1 MAGSR
6 PEDVLEALRN
16 LLETRRAE
24 VANRAERIRAATDAY
39 VAALDQELA
48 AELAERAGLS
58 GFEPGAG
65 GAAAKALLDLVSALP
80 ELSEPDASRPRAVDA
95 PRPALAMAEHAEAP
109 VGHANA
115 FVYEASAEARALL
128 TEVHSLDLEG
138 MPGQLFRAYA
148 SELAARARSLQ
159 DRGHNAEDIPGRVI
173 RKLTRFAYDRGVLV
187 FGLKRSDKADWGD
200 LARKHRA
207 ERDRMLAGE
216 PKQLTHKLPLSRRE
230 ELSSPT
236 AAEEE
241 IEEEEESDDRVQL
254 PNLQQTTRDRPLVL
268 VGGISK
274 QDKLDRLQSR
284 YGIQAEWVETQRA
297 GTHAI
302 STLEQRVRD
311 GRVAALVVL
320 DGLLGHKHFEPI
332 VDAARR
338 ARTPI
343 AYGNKGGKASIAGA
357 LTEIEAQL
365 TPAAGS
371 A

>member
-1 MAGSR
+1 MADSR
-6 PEDVLEALRN
+6 PEDVLEALRA
-16 LLETRRAE
+16 LLEARRAE
-24 VANRAERIRAATDAY
+24 VAQRVEQIRGATDAY
-39 VAALDQELA
+39 VAALERQLA
-48 AELAERAGLS
+48 CELAERAGLT
-58 GFEPGAG
+58 GFEPGG
-65 GAAAKALLDLVSALP
+65 VPAAARTLLQLVQALP
-80 ELSEPDASRPRAVDA
+80 ELATEPEPSLRAASRSPNSS
-95 PRPALAMAEHAEAP
+95 AESAEAP
-109 VGHANA
+109 AGHANA
-115 FVYEASAEARALL
+115 FVYEASGEARSLL

-187 FGLKRSDKADWGD
+187 FGLKRSDKADWD
-200 LARKHRA
+200 ELARKHRT
-207 ERDRMLAGE
+207 ERERMLAGE
-216 PKQLTHKLPLSRRE
+216 PRQLTHRLPLAKRDE
-230 ELSSPT
+230 NSSPT
-236 AAEEE
+236 AADDEGD
-241 IEEEEESDDRVQL
+241 ESDLDDRIDL
-254 PNLQQTTRDRPLVL
+254 PHLQQTTRERPLVL

-284 YGIQAEWVETQRA
+284 YGIHVEWVETQRA

-338 ARTPI
+338 AGTPL
-343 AYGNKGGKASIAGA
+343 AYGNKGGKASIQGA
-357 LTEIEAQL
+357 LSEIEAQL
-365 TPAAGS
+365 APAVGS

>member
-1 MAGSR
+1 MPDSR
-6 PEDVLEALRN
+6 PEDVLEALRV

-24 VANRAERIRAATDAY
+24 VAQRVEQIRAAADAY
-39 VAALDQELA
+39 AAALDRQLA
-48 AELAERAGLS
+48 CELAERAGLT
-58 GFEPGAG
+58 GFEPGG
-65 GAAAKALLDLVSALP
+65 VSAAARALLQLVQGLP
-80 ELSEPDASRPRAVDA
+80 ELASDAETPSRGSA
-95 PRPALAMAEHAEAP
+95 PRSTGSPAEAAEAP
-109 VGHANA
+109 TGHANA
-115 FVYEASAEARALL
+115 FVYEASAEARSLL

-187 FGLKRSDKADWGD
+187 FGLKRSDKADWD
-200 LARKHRA
+200 ELARKHRA

-216 PKQLTHKLPLSRRE
+216 PRQLTHRLPLARRDE
-230 ELSSPT
+230 NSSPT
-236 AAEEE
+236 ASDDESDEA
-241 IEEEEESDDRVQL
+241 ESDDRIDL
-254 PNLQQTTRDRPLVL
+254 PHLQQTTRERPLVL

-274 QDKLDRLQSR
+274 QEKLERLQSR

-302 STLEQRVRD
+302 ATLEQRVRD
-311 GRVAALVVL
+311 GRIAALVVL

-338 ARTPI
+338 AGTPL

-365 TPAAGS
+365 APAVGS

>member
-1 MAGSR
+1 MADSR
-6 PEDVLEALRN
+6 PEDVLEALRA

-24 VANRAERIRAATDAY
+24 VAQRVEQIRSATDAY
-39 VAALDQELA
+39 VAALDRQLA
-48 AELAERAGLS
+48 HELAERAGLS
-58 GFEPGAG
+58 GFEPGGAP
-65 GAAAKALLDLVSALP
+65 AAARALLQLVSVLP
-80 ELSEPDASRPRAVDA
+80 ELASEPETPSKVGTSRSGVA
-95 PRPALAMAEHAEAP
+95 PAEPEAP
-109 VGHANA
+109 TGHANA
-115 FVYEASAEARALL
+115 FVYEASSEARSLL

-187 FGLKRSDKADWGD
+187 FGLKRSDKADWDELG
-200 LARKHRA
+200 RKHHA
-207 ERDRMLAGE
+207 ERERMLAGE
-216 PKQLTHKLPLSRRE
+216 PRQLTHRLPLTKRE
-230 ELSSPT
+230 EVSSPS
-236 AAEEE
+236 A
-241 IEEEEESDDRVQL
+241 SDDEPDEGDADERVDL
-254 PNLQQTTRDRPLVL
+254 PHLQQTTRERPLVL

-274 QDKLDRLQSR
+274 QEKLERLQSR
-284 YGIQAEWVETQRA
+284 YGIQVEWVETQRA

-302 STLEQRVRD
+302 ATLEQRVRD
-311 GRVAALVVL
+311 GRIAALVVL

-338 ARTPI
+338 AGTPL

-365 TPAAGS
+365 APTVGS

>member
-1 MAGSR
+1 MADSR
-6 PEDVLEALRN
+6 PEDVLEALRA

-24 VANRAERIRAATDAY
+24 VAQRVEQIRAATDAY
-39 VAALDQELA
+39 VAALERQLA
-48 AELAERAGLS
+48 YELAERAGLA
-58 GFEPGAG
+58 GFEPGG
-65 GAAAKALLDLVSALP
+65 VSAAARALLGLVQALP
-80 ELSEPDASRPRAVDA
+80 ELASDAETASRSA
-95 PRPALAMAEHAEAP
+95 PRTAGPPAEAAEAP
-109 VGHANA
+109 TGHANA
-115 FVYEASAEARALL
+115 FVYEASSEARSLL
-128 TEVHSLDLEG
+128 TEVHSLDLEA

-187 FGLKRSDKADWGD
+187 FGLKRSDKADWD
-200 LARKHRA
+200 ELARKHRA

-216 PKQLTHKLPLSRRE
+216 PRQLTHRLSLPKRDE
-230 ELSSPT
+230 VSSPT
-236 AAEEE
+236 ASEDESDE
-241 IEEEEESDDRVQL
+241 GESDDRIDL
-254 PNLQQTTRDRPLVL
+254 PHLQQTTRERPLVL

-274 QDKLDRLQSR
+274 QEKLDRLQSR
-284 YGIQAEWVETQRA
+284 YGIQVEWVETQRA

-311 GRVAALVVL
+311 GRIAALVVL

-338 ARTPI
+338 AGTPL

-365 TPAAGS
+365 APAAS
-371 A
+371 TV

>member
-6 PEDVLEALRN
+6 PEDVLEALRA
-16 LLETRRAE
+16 LLEARRAE
-24 VANRAERIRAATDAY
+24 ITQRVERIRAATDAY
-39 VAALDQELA
+39 VAALDQKLA

-58 GFEPGAG
+58 GFEPG
-65 GAAAKALLDLVSALP
+65 GAAAAARTLVELVQALP
-80 ELSEPDASRPRAVDA
+80 ELSSEPEPSVRGTGSRPAGGQADT
-95 PRPALAMAEHAEAP
+95 AEAP
-109 VGHANA
+109 TGHANA
-115 FVYEASAEARALL
+115 FVYEASGEARSLL

-187 FGLKRSDKADWGD
+187 FGLKRSDKADWD
-200 LARKHRA
+200 ELARKHRA

-216 PKQLTHKLPLSRRE
+216 PRQLTHKMPLVKRE
-230 ELSSPT
+230 EVSSP
-236 AAEEE
+236 AASEEDLDDDE
-241 IEEEEESDDRVQL
+241 PDDRIDL
-254 PNLQQTTRDRPLVL
+254 PHLQQTTRERPLVL

-274 QDKLDRLQSR
+274 QEKLDRLQSR
-284 YGIQAEWVETQRA
+284 YGIHVEWVETQRA

-302 STLEQRVRD
+302 ATLEQRVRD
-311 GRVAALVVL
+311 GRIAALVVL

-338 ARTPI
+338 ARTPL

-365 TPAAGS
+365 APAVGS